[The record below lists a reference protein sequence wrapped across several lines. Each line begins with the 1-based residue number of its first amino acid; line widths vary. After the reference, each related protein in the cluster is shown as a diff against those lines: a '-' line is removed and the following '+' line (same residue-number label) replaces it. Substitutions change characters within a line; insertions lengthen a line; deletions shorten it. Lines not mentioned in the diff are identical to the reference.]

1 MVDDV
6 CLYQARQDFVKDKYL
21 SQINDLEN
29 SADIEE
35 KQQLEDMMRK
45 ELEDVTLR
53 SVPFKSFT
61 APNPAKKGTTTQTS

>member
-6 CLYQARQDFVKDKYL
+6 CLYHARQDLTKDKYL

-35 KQQLEDMMRK
+35 K
-45 ELEDVTLR
+45 
-53 SVPFKSFT
+53 
-61 APNPAKKGTTTQTS
+61 

>member
-6 CLYQARQDFVKDKYL
+6 CLYHARQDFIHEKYL

-29 SADIEE
+29 SADVEE

-45 ELEDVTLR
+45 ELAEITLR
-53 SVPFKSFT
+53 SVPFKSVSSSSSQ
-61 APNPAKKGTTTQTS
+61 AKRSSTST